1 MIDYCLAA
9 HVLELEITESVA
21 MDDAVYTIR
30 TLETLAASGLRL
42 AIDDFGTGYSSLS
55 QLKKMPVEILKIDRS
70 FVRDITSNPDDAEI
84 VNAVITMAHRLGLKV
99 IAEGVENQAQLDH
112 LRAQH
117 CDFAQ
122 GYLLGRPLSAGELE
136 QALRAQGFRF
146 EPEAVSDA
154 LVH

>member
-1 MIDYCLAA
+1 MTDYCMASQ
-9 HVLELEITESVA
+9 VLELEITESVA

-70 FVRDITSNPDDAEI
+70 FVQDVTTNPDDAAI

-112 LRAQH
+112 LREQG

-122 GYLLGRPLSAGELE
+122 GYFLGRPLAAKALEL
-136 QALRAQGFRF
+136 ALRRQGFSAA
-146 EPEAVSDA
+146 PAALAEAVA
-154 LVH
+154 